1 MQPRFL
7 TACLEKCKEMG
18 IHTTLDTCG
27 YVKWSVLEK
36 MLPYIDLFL
45 YDIKQMD
52 SGKHE
57 ELTGVGNTLLLE
69 NLQNIS
75 SHGKPIWI
83 RVPLIPGCNDEEEN
97 LRQIAE
103 FVKPLTSVEKVVL
116 LPYNQATTP
125 RYQFVG
131 KKYGLEHLTSQS
143 KEEMTA
149 FVEVFSRLGV
159 KVERR

>member
-7 TACLEKCKEMG
+7 TACLEKCKKMG
-18 IHTTLDTCG
+18 IHTALDTCG

-52 SGKHE
+52 CGKHE
-57 ELTGVGNTLLLE
+57 ELTGVGNKLILG

-75 SHGKPIWI
+75 NQGKPIWI

-103 FVKPLTSVEKVVL
+103 FVIPLTSVEKVVL
-116 LPYNQATTP
+116 LPHNQATTP

-159 KVERR
+159 KAERR